1 VSIWQEGK
9 TEKMETMQ
17 NEITASSFTAQVL
30 IVGDAADAFASSDI
44 SSNPD
49 FRICN
54 NMLDAITLSS
64 EESFHA
70 IFVLMSSFAGKLQSS
85 LRTLRRVST
94 SDIYL
99 LAQMHEEPL
108 AMDLT
113 GKSRLSDAI
122 AKDYFIC
129 PTDPQTLLQNA
140 GLVESDLEKG
150 SAAIVSSDY
159 KNARIRELE
168 KLATEDDLTGL
179 KNRRYV
185 REFLRQIIDRSKNQE
200 LRVTLLVFD
209 IDDFKH
215 YNDAYGHA
223 VGDHVLKQAAIMM
236 LRCCRDHDVV
246 GRIGG
251 DEFAVVFWDKP
262 GVSTDDDIKRARL
275 ASGSERRNV
284 ESGHPQQ
291 AFVMAER
298 FRKAV
303 CSAELSFLG
312 PEGQGELTI
321 SGGLASFPQDGQTV
335 GELFEQ
341 SDRVMLEVKRTG
353 KNRIA
358 LVGNTL

>member
-1 VSIWQEGK
+1 
-9 TEKMETMQ
+9 METTQ
-17 NEITASSFTAQVL
+17 KRITTSSLTAQVL
-30 IVGDAADAFASSDI
+30 VVGDIAEAFASADI
-44 SSNPD
+44 SSD
-49 FRICN
+49 LDLRICD

-70 IFVLMSSFAGKLQSS
+70 IFIVMSSFAGKLQSS
-85 LRTLRRVST
+85 LRTLRRVSA

-108 AMDLT
+108 AMELT
-113 GKSRLSDAI
+113 GKSRLANAI

-129 PTDPQTLLQNA
+129 PTTPQTLLQSA
-140 GLVESDLEKG
+140 GLVESALENG
-150 SAAIVSSDY
+150 PATIVSSDY

-185 REFLRQIIDRSKNQE
+185 REFLRQIIDRSKNQD

-223 VGDHVLKQAAIMM
+223 VGDHVLKQASIMM

-262 GVSTDDDIKRARL
+262 GTCTDDDIQRAR
-275 ASGSERRNV
+275 ASSGSERRKI

-358 LVGNTL
+358 IVGKTKTEN